1 MKNEK
6 MEGARKMDGTRIWKQ
21 FEDLLVP
28 RLRLSL
34 VDRAVYLHLV
44 RHSRL
49 EGKARLHFSIFW
61 LARGTLMSTGSARG
75 AVRRL
80 AQIGALRLVER
91 SKAGHVVEMRVPEEI
106 RSLRPGDLEREQQD
120 VCADIEEMDFLESRA
135 LREAIHEREKG
146 ECFYCLRRLTAR
158 LRCIDHVV
166 PRVLEG
172 LNSYRNLVSACGECN
187 SRKGERKAGDYLR
200 LLYREGRLT
209 SGDLRERLRALDE
222 LAAGRRRPKVG
233 EGK

>member
-1 MKNEK
+1 
-6 MEGARKMDGTRIWKQ
+6 
-21 FEDLLVP
+21 
-28 RLRLSL
+28 
-34 VDRAVYLHLV
+34 
-44 RHSRL
+44 
-49 EGKARLHFSIFW
+49 
-61 LARGTLMSTGSARG
+61 MSTGSARG

-80 AQIGALRLVER
+80 AQMGALRLVER

-106 RSLRPGDLEREQQD
+106 RSLRPGDLEREQQN
-120 VCADIEEMDFLESRA
+120 VRADIEEMDFLESRA
-135 LREAIHEREKG
+135 LREAIHAREKG

-166 PRVLEG
+166 PRVLDG

-187 SRKGERKAGDYLR
+187 SRKGERKASDYLR

-209 SGDLRERLRALDE
+209 SGDLRERLRALGE
-222 LAAGRRRPKVG
+222 LAAGRRRPKGG